1 MAHHRPDASFD
12 ALPALSDAQRVP
24 PSERSFGRQYAQ
36 MYDFRLAVLR
46 KRAKEAAMERHAS
59 AAYVDRLLDIPPRQ
73 VCVVTGTFF
82 SALRRKPDVLQ
93 DIARD
98 LSLPPPPPRTSYVDT
113 EHDELFFEDQSG
125 RVRLVGEA
133 IRPGSDLAHKC
144 VTGVVASIVG
154 IETPDGDLEVR
165 HVYFPGLPPPDAAP
179 TTVTGGR
186 IVLASGLR
194 AGEADPKNDL
204 ARELLVEW
212 LTGELDASSRDET
225 RRISSLVLAGD
236 SVQRAAWE
244 HVVDPKHQEPNPF
257 AYMDPLLAQLCESL
271 RAVVVM
277 PGAQDPCSAALPQ
290 QPLLRTLLPRSSVH
304 DTLHLCTNPTWFS
317 VHGRRILATSGQNIH
332 DLLKY
337 LPDEAQTTDAA
348 LNMAVSTLEWSHIAP
363 TAPDTLW
370 CYPFKATDALVI
382 RAAPDLYII
391 GNQDAYATKLVHNVR
406 LILVPSFARTHEVVV
421 LDTETLEPHVMSFH
435 T

>member
-12 ALPALSDAQRVP
+12 ALPALSDALRVP

-154 IETPDGDLEVR
+154 IETPGLVQDLKR
-165 HVYFPGLPPPDAAP
+165 DLRFAD
-179 TTVTGGR
+179 
-186 IVLASGLR
+186 IV
-194 AGEADPKNDL
+194 
-204 ARELLVEW
+204 
-212 LTGELDASSRDET
+212 
-225 RRISSLVLAGD
+225 
-236 SVQRAAWE
+236 
-244 HVVDPKHQEPNPF
+244 
-257 AYMDPLLAQLCESL
+257 
-271 RAVVVM
+271 
-277 PGAQDPCSAALPQ
+277 
-290 QPLLRTLLPRSSVH
+290 
-304 DTLHLCTNPTWFS
+304 
-317 VHGRRILATSGQNIH
+317 
-332 DLLKY
+332 
-337 LPDEAQTTDAA
+337 
-348 LNMAVSTLEWSHIAP
+348 
-363 TAPDTLW
+363 
-370 CYPFKATDALVI
+370 
-382 RAAPDLYII
+382 
-391 GNQDAYATKLVHNVR
+391 
-406 LILVPSFARTHEVVV
+406 
-421 LDTETLEPHVMSFH
+421 
-435 T
+435 

>member
-12 ALPALSDAQRVP
+12 ALPALSDALRVP

-212 LTGELDASSRDET
+212 LTGC
-225 RRISSLVLAGD
+225 
-236 SVQRAAWE
+236 
-244 HVVDPKHQEPNPF
+244 
-257 AYMDPLLAQLCESL
+257 LL
-271 RAVVVM
+271 
-277 PGAQDPCSAALPQ
+277 
-290 QPLLRTLLPRSSVH
+290 
-304 DTLHLCTNPTWFS
+304 
-317 VHGRRILATSGQNIH
+317 
-332 DLLKY
+332 
-337 LPDEAQTTDAA
+337 
-348 LNMAVSTLEWSHIAP
+348 
-363 TAPDTLW
+363 
-370 CYPFKATDALVI
+370 YP
-382 RAAPDLYII
+382 
-391 GNQDAYATKLVHNVR
+391 
-406 LILVPSFARTHEVVV
+406 S
-421 LDTETLEPHVMSFH
+421 
-435 T
+435 